1 MVLSNKGKRY
11 KNMIKRQYEDNKMEC
26 AFENA
31 IDCLVYGYG
40 KNVWNSYDLSE
51 NDKIEVWNK
60 AKNILANM

>member
-1 MVLSNKGKRY
+1 
-11 KNMIKRQYEDNKMEC
+11 MIKRQYEDNKMEC